1 MTASLYIKIFR
12 SDLHRLDARFAV
24 RFQLKR
30 GRFDAVWH
38 PAMPTHAQAQPLL
51 PAYLAAREEFL
62 ADGARRTGIPMAV
75 LTR

>member
-12 SDLHRLDARFAV
+12 SDLSRLDTGFAV
-24 RFQLKR
+24 RFQLKH
-30 GRFDAVWH
+30 GRIDAVWH
-38 PAMPTHAQAQPLL
+38 PTMPTHAKAQPLL

-62 ADGARRTGIPMAV
+62 ADVARRTGIAMAV